1 MNQSAKLFIRSCA
14 IAVALTSTLTACDK
28 DDDDEEKIEYN
39 LSATLN
45 GGQEVPSV
53 TTPATGSMT
62 GSYNKNSN
70 ALTYSFSW
78 QQLSGP
84 PVAMHFHGP
93 AAVGEPAGVA
103 LGIDGFPATAA
114 GNQNGS
120 ATLTEAQE
128 MELLDG
134 KWYLNIHTQQNQ
146 AGEIRGQVTAQ

>member
-1 MNQSAKLFIRSCA
+1 MNQSAKSFFKSAPIFL
-14 IAVALTSTLTACDK
+14 ALTLLIASCDK
-28 DDDDEEKIEYN
+28 DNDDEKVEYN

-45 GGQEVPSV
+45 GGQEVPAV
-53 TTPATGSMT
+53 TTPATGSLT
-62 GSYNKNSN
+62 GTYNKTTN

-78 QQLSGP
+78 QELSGP

-103 LGIDGFPATAA
+103 LGIDGFPSTAA
-114 GNQNGS
+114 GSHNGN

-146 AGEIRGQVTAQ
+146 GGEIRGQVSAQ